1 MKVGIISKKEFIK
14 GTQSI
19 MTYETLLEQLQLLN
33 PNQLKQNVLIYD
45 KVEEK
50 FYPPEHQLNYNKDH
64 KSINKDHPYLSF

>member
-1 MKVGIISKKEFIK
+1 MNKVKL
-14 GTQSI
+14 T

-50 FYPPEHQLNYNKDH
+50 FYPPEHNLKFNVDNVNVKQGQ
-64 KSINKDHPYLSF
+64 PYLSF